1 MPIICVFFPSITDWA
16 AIRRII
22 VDGEVLP
29 SVTQKCDGVAPLN
42 HQLEK
47 LIDQLKTEKI
57 SNDSLMNLLQL
68 LKLYQALE
76 R

>member
-16 AIRRII
+16 SIRRII
-22 VDGEVLP
+22 VDGEALP
-29 SVTQKCDGVAPLN
+29 PLTQRCDGVAPIN
-42 HQLEK
+42 RQLEK